1 MCYCVEKQ
9 VTMRQHLVPLILA
22 FVANI
27 ASAQKPYDSSR
38 DSLFVF
44 MWETTPEDVSNAFDR
59 AHVRAATS
67 VELREFKQDHL
78 DHLRRM
84 MSVPLM
90 HTNRSMSW
98 TTIVALG
105 ADKRSATELRYDPDQ
120 QDTFV
125 VTNFVVDPNTVW
137 PAGVKFLA
145 KRK

>member
-1 MCYCVEKQ
+1 
-9 VTMRQHLVPLILA
+9 MRKHLVLFILA
-22 FVANI
+22 FVASI
-27 ASAQKPYDSSR
+27 ASAQKPSDSGR

-44 MWETTPEDVSNAFDR
+44 MWEATPEDVSNAFDR

-78 DHLRRM
+78 DHLRRI
-84 MSVPLM
+84 MSTPLM

-120 QDTFV
+120 KDTFQV
-125 VTNFVVDPNTVW
+125 SSIDVDPNTVW

>member
-1 MCYCVEKQ
+1 
-9 VTMRQHLVPLILA
+9 MRKHLVIIIFAL
-22 FVANI
+22 VANI

-44 MWETTPEDVSNAFDR
+44 MWETTPEDVISAFDR

-67 VELREFKQDHL
+67 VELREFKQGHL
-78 DHLRRM
+78 DNLRLVL
-84 MSVPLM
+84 STPLM
-90 HTNRSMSW
+90 HTSRSKSW

-105 ADKRSATELRYDPDQ
+105 ADKHSATELRYDPDQ
-120 QDTFV
+120 KDKFQLSSID
-125 VTNFVVDPNTVW
+125 VDPNTVW